1 MKRKSVL
8 QVLGYLFQHY
18 MIKGAHLKVSEQ
30 EAVAEL
36 AQAGFTMDVVYQAF
50 EWLNDLLE
58 LQHNPHRF
66 ELPSTAS
73 FRMFN
78 EQECRLLDSECR
90 NYLLFLERCRILEP
104 AMREQVIN
112 RLLCLETE
120 QITIQYV
127 KMITLIVLS
136 VHADQKTALSAM
148 EKLVLEEPSAN
159 GVH

>member
-1 MKRKSVL
+1 MKSKSVL

-18 MIKGAHLKVSEQ
+18 LIKGACLKVSEQ

-36 AQAGFTMDVVYQAF
+36 TQAGFTMDVIYQAF
-50 EWLNDLLE
+50 EWLSELSE
-58 LQHNPHRF
+58 LQDNPQQF
-66 ELPSTAS
+66 ELPSGAS

-78 EQECRLLDSECR
+78 ARESVLLDNECR

-104 AMREQVIN
+104 VMREQVID
-112 RLLCLETE
+112 RLLYLDAE

-127 KMITLIVLS
+127 KMVTLIVLS
-136 VHADQKTALSAM
+136 LHANQKNALSAM
-148 EKLVLEEPSAN
+148 EKLVLEEPSVN